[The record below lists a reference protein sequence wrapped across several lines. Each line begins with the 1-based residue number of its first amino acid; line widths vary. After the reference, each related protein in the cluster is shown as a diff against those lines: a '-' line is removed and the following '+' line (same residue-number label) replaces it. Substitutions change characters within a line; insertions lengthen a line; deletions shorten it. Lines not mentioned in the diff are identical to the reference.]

1 MFQFIK
7 NIINKI
13 KHYFY
18 KRKMTKFIRY
28 YREHPAE
35 FAEEYLGCALYP
47 YQKEMLNKMYKNN
60 QSYYK
65 W

>member
-1 MFQFIK
+1 
-7 NIINKI
+7 
-13 KHYFY
+13 
-18 KRKMTKFIRY
+18 MTKFIRY

-35 FAEEYLGCALYP
+35 FAEEYLGCELYP

>member
-1 MFQFIK
+1 
-7 NIINKI
+7 
-13 KHYFY
+13 
-18 KRKMTKFIRY
+18 MTKFIRY
-28 YREHPAE
+28 YREHHAD
-35 FAEEYLGCALYP
+35 FVEEYHGCGLYP

>member
-7 NIINKI
+7 NIINNI

-35 FAEEYLGCALYP
+35 FVEKYFGCELYP
-47 YQKEMLNKMYKNN
+47 YQKEMLNKMYKNQN
-60 QSYYK
+60 YYK
-65 W
+65 R